1 MQLEFENI
9 KLYGFGGAG
18 GSIAGPGTKGGPI
31 FNLDHVEYSDGK
43 KINYLVYKDCDSV
56 FMAGAAG
63 GQMWLVTDN
72 TNEDK
77 REIIIPGST
86 IEYLIDIDLR
96 QINP

>member
-1 MQLEFENI
+1 
-9 KLYGFGGAG
+9 
-18 GSIAGPGTKGGPI
+18 
-31 FNLDHVEYSDGK
+31 
-43 KINYLVYKDCDSV
+43 
-56 FMAGAAG
+56 MAGAAG

-72 TNEDK
+72 TDEDK